1 MILHDVEVYKNK
13 ERLRISDNRF
23 TGTALRVVSYD
34 VKGAGYDRKFDEIDR
49 VNGRFHNATK
59 EEKKSISMTVRYDVE
74 KIAYASHL
82 KANIQDMLRGHFYL
96 RELAASE
103 SEIKFE
109 NIFEPKEQSFELEY
123 VDGRQI
129 LVGLVNEVS
138 FDTTKTS
145 GEFTLDF
152 ETIELPYF
160 ESIGYSTD
168 LEKESGNLNKWG
180 ITDKNPFNTSHKERR
195 YTFYDTKVGDVY
207 YGGTAEIN
215 QFNQDSVV
223 EMTLGENVSKN
234 DSDGF
239 NFYMT
244 HSDIMKISGLELRAG
259 DVIKFDGI
267 HVYRNNLRIDDYNKT
282 KQQPVLMPGWNTFH
296 TTKVLKKIRFK
307 HKRYYL

>member
-1 MILHDVEVYKNK
+1 
-13 ERLRISDNRF
+13 RLRISNNRF

-82 KANIQDMLRGHFYL
+82 KANIQAMLRGHFYL

-123 VDGRQI
+123 V
-129 LVGLVNEVS
+129 
-138 FDTTKTS
+138 
-145 GEFTLDF
+145 

-180 ITDKNPFNTSHKERR
+180 IPDKNPFNTSHKERR
-195 YTFYDTKVGDVY
+195 YTLNTK
-207 YGGTAEIN
+207 
-215 QFNQDSVV
+215 
-223 EMTLGENVSKN
+223 
-234 DSDGF
+234 
-239 NFYMT
+239 
-244 HSDIMKISGLELRAG
+244 DITCKEVA
-259 DVIKFDGI
+259 
-267 HVYRNNLRIDDYNKT
+267 
-282 KQQPVLMPGWNTFH
+282 
-296 TTKVLKKIRFK
+296 
-307 HKRYYL
+307 